1 MDKQIN
7 KLFFII
13 NGTQRKIFNLN
24 IVTKN
29 NSLETCAGSCLCQ
42 CKTFSLVPDSTEST
56 KSFVTEKCS
65 ALFVSP
71 KSFFL

>member
-13 NGTQRKIFNLN
+13 NGTQRKIIFNLN

-29 NSLETCAGSCLCQ
+29 NSLETCARLLFMLLQGL
-42 CKTFSLVPDSTEST
+42 FA
-56 KSFVTEKCS
+56 S
-65 ALFVSP
+65 ARLHREHKKFCYRKV
-71 KSFFL
+71 